1 MKNSATKIWIHA
13 LFGTKD
19 GLPLI
24 NETLENR
31 LYTHIKYELDAMHNP
46 IGIINGIE
54 NHIHILFL
62 LNQGYA
68 LKDVI
73 KNVKGESSHWI
84 NHNNLSE
91 AKFSWQIGYTA
102 YSVSES
108 NFKKVETYIANQKLI
123 HKKLSFKEEYKLL
136 MKKHGLPLENR

>member
-13 LFGTKD
+13 LLGIKD

-24 NETLENR
+24 NKTLENKP
-31 LYTHIKYELDAMHNP
+31 YTHIKYELDAMHNP
-46 IGIINGIE
+46 IRAINGTE
-54 NHIHILFL
+54 NHVHILFL
-62 LNQGYA
+62 LNQSST

-108 NFKKVETYIANQKLI
+108 NLKKVEVYLANQKLI
-123 HKKLSFKEEYKLL
+123 HKELSFKDEYKLL
-136 MKKHGLPLENR
+136 MRKHGFS